1 MNILSEAR
9 TRLGLS
15 QKEMAERIGVS
26 RSQVTRMEN
35 GTQKIRAS
43 YLKML
48 EFMLA
53 QSSTAVPPAPDTGPP
68 AAPSGCEPASSSPK
82 GDRPDNGL
90 SSSPKGDRPLSP
102 PDGAALSS
110 PAEMEPTS

>member
-68 AAPSGCEPASSSPK
+68 AAPSDPVAGS
-82 GDRPDNGL
+82 
-90 SSSPKGDRPLSP
+90 
-102 PDGAALSS
+102 DGAAFSS
-110 PAEMEPTS
+110 VLEPTS

>member
-68 AAPSGCEPASSSPK
+68 AAPSGGEK
-82 GDRPDNGL
+82 GL
-90 SSSPKGDRPLSP
+90 SPFGLLEAGSR
-102 PDGAALSS
+102 PDGAAFSS
-110 PAEMEPTS
+110 VPEPTS